1 MWLLRSFQVLASVIG
16 AFLIGVAVRNILGG
30 AATRRWPQVPGRIL
44 RSFVLV
50 HKDDDG
56 GESFVPQVEF
66 EYLVEGMTHRGMR
79 LQYGRIGSG
88 SRRRA
93 ERVLAPYPAG
103 ASVRVFFDP
112 RKPTDAVLVPGAAP
126 GNAAIALAG
135 AVFLACAFVIQ
146 LQMK

>member
-1 MWLLRSFQVLASVIG
+1 MWWIRSLQILTSVVG
-16 AFLIGVAVRNILGG
+16 AFLIGVAFRNILRG
-30 AATRRWPQVPGRIL
+30 AASRRWPQAQGRIL

-56 GESFVPQVEF
+56 GEGFVPQVEF
-66 EYLVEGMTHRGMR
+66 EYQVEGMTHRGMR

-103 ASVRVFFDP
+103 VSVRVFFDP
-112 RKPTDAVLVPGAAP
+112 RKPADAVLVPGAAR
-126 GNAAIALAG
+126 GNAVIALAG
-135 AVFLACAFVIQ
+135 AVFLACARLIQ
-146 LQMK
+146 IHMK